1 MLHKKIAYISPF
13 KFGSYPIRK
22 IPKKEIN
29 INNHCFVLTFSPR
42 KTELARSAKGIAS
55 CAPII
60 IGATNVASPNDKFK
74 KKNTPNP
81 MDKQK
86 PSKGRKYFLSGTL
99 NLQNGRRQI
108 KSINILKDPASIGGK
123 DVFKASLLTGYELPK
138 INMINKTKR

>member
-1 MLHKKIAYISPF
+1 MLHKKIAYTSPF

-29 INNHCFVLTFSPR
+29 INNHCLVLTFSSR
-42 KTELARSAKGIAS
+42 KIELARIAKGIAS
-55 CAPII
+55 WAPII
-60 IGATNVASPNDKFK
+60 IGATNVALPNDRFK
-74 KKNTPNP
+74 KKNTPKP
-81 MDKQK
+81 IDKEK
-86 PSKGRKYFLSGTL
+86 PINGRKYLLSGIL

-123 DVFKASLLTGYELPK
+123 DVFKASLLIGYELPK

>member
-1 MLHKKIAYISPF
+1 M
-13 KFGSYPIRK
+13 
-22 IPKKEIN
+22 
-29 INNHCFVLTFSPR
+29 VLTFSPR

-60 IGATNVASPNDKFK
+60 IGATNFASPNDKFK
-74 KKNTPNP
+74 KKNTPKP

-108 KSINILKDPASIGGK
+108 KSINILKDPANIGGK

-138 INMINKTKR
+138 TNIINKIKR

>member
-1 MLHKKIAYISPF
+1 MY
-13 KFGSYPIRK
+13 
-22 IPKKEIN
+22 
-29 INNHCFVLTFSPR
+29 CFVLTFSPR

-81 MDKQK
+81 MEKQK
-86 PSKGRKYFLSGTL
+86 LSKGRKYFFFGTL
-99 NLQNGRRQI
+99 NLQNGRRKI

-123 DVFKASLLTGYELPK
+123 DVFNASLLIG
-138 INMINKTKR
+138 